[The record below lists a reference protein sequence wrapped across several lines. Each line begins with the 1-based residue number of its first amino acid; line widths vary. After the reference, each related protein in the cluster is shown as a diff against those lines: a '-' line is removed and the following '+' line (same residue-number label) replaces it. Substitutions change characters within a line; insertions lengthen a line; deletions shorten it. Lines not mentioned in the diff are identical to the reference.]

1 MPGVCRTP
9 GPRFA
14 ARVSV
19 IKRAVPLLA
28 VLMART
34 ALASLPDDAPIAPAN
49 RAVASPPDDAPTV
62 SATLGFTSLHD
73 DAAPPAGKPEIARVP
88 QNGSPPAAPTVEP
101 WPKHDFS
108 IGVWDAVASGAL
120 VAGVVTVQF
129 GVQSPSEP
137 KWGSTGFDDWVRGWL
152 RIKGEGGRTAAA
164 TTSDVL
170 VYTLA
175 AAPFLSAFLVAGV
188 EHERMDVAWKLA
200 ALDAETLLTALFVSL
215 SLQKITAR
223 GRPFLPVCQSN
234 PTYAECTSGTPNASF
249 PSGHTTV
256 VFAAVS
262 LECFHHGFLE
272 TSHTGW
278 GAAACPVTVVA
289 ATVTGILRIA
299 ADRHWAT
306 DVIAGALLGGAIGY
320 AVPALHLAFGEEK
333 TAILTP
339 SVSPSYLGLTLAGR
353 F

>member
-1 MPGVCRTP
+1 
-9 GPRFA
+9 
-14 ARVSV
+14 V

-28 VLMART
+28 VLVART
-34 ALASLPDDAPIAPAN
+34 AFASLPDDAPAASGDPAVTSPPEAAPA
-49 RAVASPPDDAPTV
+49 ASPALAITSLPDDAPTV
-62 SATLGFTSLHD
+62 SAALGVTSLPD
-73 DAAPPAGKPEIARVP
+73 DAPTAAR
-88 QNGSPPAAPTVEP
+88 NPTVARLPENRIPPGAPEVAP
-101 WPKHDFS
+101 WPKRDFS

-120 VAGVVTVQF
+120 IAGLVTVQF
-129 GVQSPSEP
+129 GVQSPSEA

-175 AAPFLSAFLVAGV
+175 AAPFLNAFLVAGV

-200 ALDAETLLTALFVSL
+200 ALDAETMLTALFVSL

-223 GRPFLPVCQSN
+223 GRPFLPVCKTN
-234 PTYAECTSGTPNASF
+234 PTLAECSSGTPNASF

-262 LECFHHGFLE
+262 LECFHHGYLD

-278 GAAACPVTVVA
+278 GAAACPVTIVA

-306 DVIAGALLGGAIGY
+306 DVIAGAVLGGAIGY

-333 TAILTP
+333 TAVLTP